1 MSDKRPELAVGAVVI
16 RDQRLLLIQRGRGV
30 AVGQWSLPGGRV
42 QYRETLQD
50 AVARELFEETG
61 LSGTTGELCG
71 IVERHYGDH
80 HYVILDYW
88 VEAADGTPQ
97 AGDDAADVCW
107 ATLADLQQL
116 DLVDGLW
123 DFLDEH
129 GVLAQLR

>member
-1 MSDKRPELAVGAVVI
+1 MSDKRPELAVGALVI
-16 RDQRLLLIQRGRGV
+16 RDHRLLLIQRGRGV
-30 AVGQWSLPGGRV
+30 AVGQWSFPGGRV

-50 AVARELFEETG
+50 AVARELLEETG

-71 IVERHYGDH
+71 VVERHYGDD
-80 HYVILDYW
+80 HYVIMDYW
-88 VEAADGTPQ
+88 VAVADGTPQ

-107 ATLADLQQL
+107 ASLADLEQL
-116 DLVDGLW
+116 DLVEGLW